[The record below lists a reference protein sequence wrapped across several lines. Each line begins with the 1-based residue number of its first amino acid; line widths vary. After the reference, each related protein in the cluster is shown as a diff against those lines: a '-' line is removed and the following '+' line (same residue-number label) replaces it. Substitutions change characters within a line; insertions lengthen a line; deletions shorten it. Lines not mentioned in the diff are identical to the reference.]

1 MSACNPGEL
10 LEKYIEMRELRR
22 LDGEKK
28 LADPKPR
35 MRALA
40 TRFPGAL
47 REIDELPLETIHS
60 RIRAL
65 EAWKMKED
73 APEPWM
79 IAMARF
85 HAAMREVLAIKRVIG
100 RKKLTPAIKR
110 AATRVAPTSA
120 WDLARVAR
128 PPNGR
133 LTDLVFQHVAEEMEL
148 TPKRVRELVFGR

>member
-1 MSACNPGEL
+1 MSVCNPGEL
-10 LEKYIEMRELRR
+10 LEKYIEMRELRN
-22 LDGEKK
+22 LGKG

-47 REIDELPLETIHS
+47 REIDELPLETIHA

-65 EAWKMKED
+65 EALED
-73 APEPWM
+73 TKGVDPEPWM

-85 HAAMREVLAIKRVIG
+85 HGAMREVLAIKRVIG
-100 RKKLTPAIKR
+100 RKKLTPSIRR
-110 AATRVAPTSA
+110 AAARVAPKSA

-133 LTDLVFQHVAEEMEL
+133 LTDLVFQHVAEEMDL
-148 TPKRVRELVFGR
+148 TPKRVRELVFGG